1 MKLLCVMGRSDITFG
16 RQDAVKCPVS
26 VHKLAWQADF
36 PTHEQG
42 RSLESVF
49 WTASAACLTLGN
61 SEVDP
66 AAASRQVLDR
76 MSGLVKVT
84 KPLDSVGLPFKS
96 CGSCNDL

>member
-1 MKLLCVMGRSDITFG
+1 MFKVLKVWTEAAVRHSYVGTVGQYVKLLCVMGRSDITFG

-49 WTASAACLTLGN
+49 WTASAACMVLGG
-61 SEVDP
+61 
-66 AAASRQVLDR
+66 R
-76 MSGLVKVT
+76 VK
-84 KPLDSVGLPFKS
+84 
-96 CGSCNDL
+96 